1 MEISSDSDDSES
13 AVALALSTSG
23 KSLPQTR
30 PEPQEESLPE
40 AHPNAQPVAQATGDD
55 VEMKEDVSV
64 NAKEAT
70 LVERREEE
78 EEEGEEDP
86 YDDLTDDEDGKMDV
100 LDAIGNIFFES
111 EDSQGG
117 DEEQR
122 FCHYCKCVKFKL
134 ISKDHNTE

>member
-78 EEEGEEDP
+78 EEVGLERSGDGSELEER
-86 YDDLTDDEDGKMDV
+86 LMDRGRGRERNEAV
-100 LDAIGNIFFES
+100 G
-111 EDSQGG
+111 
-117 DEEQR
+117 
-122 FCHYCKCVKFKL
+122 
-134 ISKDHNTE
+134 